1 MRIGIV
7 TLFLHANYGGILQA
21 YALAEVLRRMGHD
34 AVQLQPYPYYRHAHS
49 PLVMPLVWCKR
60 AYRRYL
66 GGEDDLPIF
75 SHPTAL
81 IRRNTDRFI
90 RKHIPMKYVKE
101 AEWDAALAAEF
112 DAIVV
117 GSDQVWRPEYAQP
130 LNRHFADF
138 AAGSSARI
146 VSYAASF
153 GTDKPTISDE
163 KADELAPLVRRYA
176 AVSVREASAVD
187 ICRRMVSVDAEHV
200 IDPTML
206 LERSHYE
213 ALAAKAPHSPGCL
226 MCYVLDKSPS
236 TEAFIGSISAATG
249 LAPFRANSNYDM
261 PEAPLKQRQQPPV
274 EHWLRGFADARM
286 VITDSFHACVFSILF
301 NVPFLCIGNANR
313 GMSRFHSLLEM
324 FGLTERLVDLTDFDH
339 ACEVASKPIDWEKVN
354 EALALQRRHAMQ
366 FLSEALT
373 VPL

>member
-7 TLFLHANYGGILQA
+7 TLCLHANYGGILQA

-75 SHPTAL
+75 SNPNVL

-90 RKHIPMKYVKE
+90 RQHIPMKYVKE

-146 VSYAASF
+146 ISYAASF
-153 GTDKPTISDE
+153 GTDKPTISEE

-187 ICRRMVSVDAEHV
+187 ICRRLFSVEATHV
-200 IDPTML
+200 VDPTML
-206 LERSHYE
+206 LNRADYE
-213 ALAAKAPHSPGCL
+213 ALAAKAPLSPGDL
-226 MCYVLDKSPS
+226 MTYVLDESPA
-236 TEAFIGSISAATG
+236 TEAFIASLAQAKG
-249 LAPFRANSNYDM
+249 LSPFRSNSRYNDWT
-261 PEAPLKQRQQPPV
+261 APISQRRQPPV
-274 EHWLRGFADARM
+274 ENWLRGFCDAKL
-286 VITDSFHACVFSILF
+286 VVTDSFHACVFSILF
-301 NVPFLCIGNANR
+301 NVPFICIGNATR
-313 GMSRFHSLLEM
+313 GMSRFHSLLSM
-324 FGLTERLVDLTDFDH
+324 FGLTARLVDIANIDQAHD
-339 ACEVASKPIDWEKVN
+339 VAAKPIDWRAVN
-354 EALALQRRHAMQ
+354 AAVEGRLRMAMQ
-366 FLSEALT
+366 FLAKALA
-373 VPL
+373 

>member
-7 TLFLHANYGGILQA
+7 TLCLHANYGGILQA

-34 AVQLQPYPYYRHAHS
+34 AVQLQPYPYYRLLHS

-90 RKHIPMKYVKE
+90 RKHIPMKYIKE

-153 GTDKPTISDE
+153 GTDKPTISAE

-187 ICRRMVSVDAEHV
+187 ICRRLFGVEATHV
-200 IDPTML
+200 VDPTML
-206 LERSHYE
+206 LNRADYE
-213 ALAAKAPHSPGCL
+213 ALAAKAPLSPGNL
-226 MCYVLDKSPS
+226 MTYVLDESPA
-236 TEAFIGSISAATG
+236 TEAFIARLAQAKG
-249 LAPFRANSNYDM
+249 LSPFRSNSRYDDWT
-261 PEAPLKQRQQPPV
+261 APISQRRQPPV
-274 EHWLRGFADARM
+274 ENWLRGFCDAKL
-286 VITDSFHACVFSILF
+286 VVTDSFHACVFSILF
-301 NVPFLCIGNANR
+301 NVPFICIGNATR
-313 GMSRFHSLLEM
+313 GMSRFHSLLSM
-324 FGLTERLVDLTDFDH
+324 FGLTDRLVDIANIDQAHD
-339 ACEVASKPIDWEKVN
+339 VAAKPINWRAVN
-354 EALALQRRHAMQ
+354 AAIEGRRRMAMQ
-366 FLSEALT
+366 FLAEALA
-373 VPL
+373 

>member
-90 RKHIPMKYVKE
+90 RQHIPMKYVKE

-163 KADELAPLVRRYA
+163 MADELAPLVRRYA

-187 ICRRMVSVDAEHV
+187 ICRRLFSVEATHV
-200 IDPTML
+200 VDPTML
-206 LERSHYE
+206 LNRADYE
-213 ALAAKAPHSPGCL
+213 ALSANGERL
-226 MCYVLDKSPS
+226 GYVLEVTTHEGYNGDTNRRLPKRSLPAWRKPKGSHLSAQIRDTRTGPRPYRSVGSHPS
-236 TEAFIGSISAATG
+236 RIGSADSATQSW
-249 LAPFRANSNYDM
+249 LSPIRFM
-261 PEAPLKQRQQPPV
+261 PACSAYFSMCRSSASAMPL
-274 EHWLRGFADARM
+274 
-286 VITDSFHACVFSILF
+286 
-301 NVPFLCIGNANR
+301 
-313 GMSRFHSLLEM
+313 
-324 FGLTERLVDLTDFDH
+324 
-339 ACEVASKPIDWEKVN
+339 VA
-354 EALALQRRHAMQ
+354 
-366 FLSEALT
+366 
-373 VPL
+373 